1 MTETDTLDAI
11 NEVNALSD
19 GKGWFCRINSV
30 IDHAFMIQGS
40 PDNKVA
46 QAVFSRCLANPT
58 KHGIEPSWDTIT
70 GELKVNGFTTGRW
83 SPPISVIEIAQ
94 MIYTKNEMYDS
105 FGPSPN
111 DRIVKKWID
120 SKIGTALNSLEKG
133 RAIFRFKIKVGK
145 IVVGIA
151 TYNRYLVSV
160 GYLWPETLA
169 GRKKGKDYKG
179 KDYVH
184 QLPVVPQHLAS
195 LTNPHNLM
203 VVFRM
208 KNKLYQRLHHLPGWS
223 TMEEVEARIL
233 HEYCSNFLQGLI
245 KETVPEVRKH
255 FPAFEAANMTPIDYI
270 KEVNRIARS
279 LPPFAGL
286 NLTLDRI
293 KSLNVPFRI
302 TLQIEDICRRHTSV
316 KHNAIIE
323 DVDAVA
329 ASLTND
335 DEDAVAAYTV
345 GGENAVAACTVYGE
359 DAVAASSEEVKTAVN
374 SLNKNELAKTAQPL
388 YRSMSIKTN
397 EVVEPTGGT
406 SMEFQYKTGTET
418 IPAEVISETDE
429 SYNGDMKD
437 SLIDRSL
444 TPEKMGLDAFTYPLF
459 TPENDPSLRLHRDR
473 KPKEV
478 KVKTEEDLRR
488 EVEQRLQSEGKKLAK
503 EQDAVPTVK
512 TILNDTHMFVRT
524 YCRIYKEH
532 NPTVQLSTAKEHQI
546 HNLGAVKSAWDKL
559 LQRGT
564 SDKDVLESWMHF
576 TAEAN
581 KKRGGYPTVT
591 QMLKTWAAFD
601 KQMISAAVVATKVV
615 TKAAVKE
622 ALKRDTIGES
632 MKSHFSV
639 GFTPKVTFEVC
650 RNWGIVL
657 TAQYLASKMSKG
669 EAVGLVEASLIGQ
682 THLDLS
688 EAFSAT
694 VKFEAE
700 TAGMLL
706 SDWRVKLSDL
716 VTKAGKLPVY
726 PVKGHEK
733 EWCERFI
740 SGLSRRS

>member
-1 MTETDTLDAI
+1 MIEIDTSEAI
-11 NEVNALSD
+11 DEVNALSD
-19 GKGWFCRINSV
+19 GNGWFCRLNSV
-30 IDHAFMIQGS
+30 IGDAFMIQGS

-46 QAVFSRCLANPT
+46 NAVFSRCLANPT
-58 KHGIEPSWDTIT
+58 KHGVEPSWDTIA
-70 GELKVNGFTTGRW
+70 GELNINDFRTGRW
-83 SPPISVIEIAQ
+83 SPPMSVIEIAQ

-105 FGPSPN
+105 FGPDPN
-111 DRIVKKWID
+111 DRIVKKWVD
-120 SKIGTALNSLEKG
+120 SKVGTSLNSLEKG

-145 IVVGIA
+145 IVVWIV

-160 GYLWPETLA
+160 GYLWPETLT
-169 GRKKGKDYKG
+169 GRRKGKDYKG
-179 KDYVH
+179 KDYIH

-208 KNKLYQRLHHLPGWS
+208 KNKLYQRLHHLPGWN

-245 KETVPEVRKH
+245 KETIPEVRKH
-255 FPAFEAANMTPIDYI
+255 FPAFEIANMTPIDYI
-270 KEVNRIARS
+270 KEVNRIARF
-279 LPPFAGL
+279 LPKFAGL
-286 NLTLDRI
+286 NLTIDRI

-302 TLQIEDICRRHTSV
+302 TLKIEDICRRHTSV
-316 KHNAIIE
+316 KHNTIIE

-335 DEDAVAAYTV
+335 AEDSVTACTV

-359 DAVAASSEEVKTAVN
+359 DAVAASLKCVQTAVN
-374 SLNKNELAKTAQPL
+374 PFSDNELAETAQPP
-388 YRSMSIKTN
+388 YRSMSIKIN
-397 EVVEPTGGT
+397 EGVEPTGET
-406 SMEFQYKTGTET
+406 SMEFQHKTGTET

-444 TPEKMGLDAFTYPLF
+444 TPEKMDFDAFTNPSF
-459 TPENDPSLRLHRDR
+459 TPEDDLSLRLLRDR

-478 KVKTEEDLRR
+478 KVKTDEDLRR

-503 EQDAVPTVK
+503 EQSIVPTVK
-512 TILNDTHMFVRT
+512 TILNDTHMFVKT

-532 NPTVQLSTAKEHQI
+532 NPTVQLSSTKEHQI
-546 HNLGAVKSAWDKL
+546 HNLGAVKSVWDKL

-564 SDKDVLESWMHF
+564 SDKEVLESWMHF

-601 KQMISAAVVATKVV
+601 KQMISSAVVANKVV
-615 TKAAVKE
+615 AKAAVKE
-622 ALKRDTIGES
+622 ALKRDTIGDS
-632 MKSHFSV
+632 MKSYFSV
-639 GFTPKVTFEVC
+639 GFNPKVTFEVC
-650 RNWGIVL
+650 RNWGVIL
-657 TAQYLASKMSKG
+657 TAQYLASKMSKN

-682 THLDLS
+682 THLDLAD
-688 EAFSAT
+688 AFSAT

-700 TAGMLL
+700 TTGMLL
-706 SDWRVKLSDL
+706 SDWRVKLSDW
-716 VTKAGKLPVY
+716 VTKAGKLLVY

-733 EWCERFI
+733 EWCERFVA
-740 SGLSRRS
+740 GLSRRS